1 MAELGFVDLRRMSH
15 ACIISARSPEE
26 ALRTARHIAAAAV
39 WHRPGAESPAGAA
52 APAARPERAYTRT
65 LSLSAA

>member
-26 ALRTARHIAAAAV
+26 ALRTARHIAAAAA
-39 WHRPGAESPAGAA
+39 H
-52 APAARPERAYTRT
+52 AARPERAYTRT